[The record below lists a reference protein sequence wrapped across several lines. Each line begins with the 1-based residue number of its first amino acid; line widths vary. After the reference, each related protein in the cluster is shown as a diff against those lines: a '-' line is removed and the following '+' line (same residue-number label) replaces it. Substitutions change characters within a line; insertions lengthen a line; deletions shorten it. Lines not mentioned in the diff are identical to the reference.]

1 MMEKLTWDL
10 LTEVYGRGE
19 GELIKS
25 MLNANEIEVELF
37 QEAAGSNYAYPTSVG
52 EFARVQIFV
61 PKSKFELAREL
72 LNTSQLNTTQNDQQ
86 S

>member
-1 MMEKLTWDL
+1 MEKLTWDL

-25 MLNANEIEVELF
+25 MLNANDIEVELF
-37 QEAAGSNYAYPTSVG
+37 QEAAGSNYAYPTNVG

-61 PKSKFELAREL
+61 PKNKLELAREL
-72 LNTSQLNTTQNDQQ
+72 IDTLKLNNTPQSDQP